1 MTNTTIVNMTAE
13 EATPQ
18 QMAAWQA
25 QINAQNH
32 PQRAPEGQHTVASK
46 AEIVMQGGR
55 ITAYTE
61 QAKVQGAN
69 TAYVD
74 QPKPGF
80 VNIGGMDTPIA
91 AAKAAGL
98 LPEHWEPGMPTGPFE
113 QPAKAPEG
121 TKAGDQ
127 KQQQQQTKEAP
138 SADAKTAHQQHLA
151 KIAGDILHGVDQIH
165 GPQVADALMNQVAES
180 GDVDEIMGQ
189 LPQGVTE
196 THVKQVMAGYVAAAD
211 AAFAK
216 AGSSLAAVEELLDAD
231 QLREARRLTMV
242 GNSEG
247 LQDLGRIAL
256 DRLATLPEK
265 DPEAFHDM
273 LDAMPPA
280 QRKMIAQTADKRGW
294 VLKAPG
300 HPEMSFG
307 AAVRAGFIKL

>member
-1 MTNTTIVNMTAE
+1 MSNTTIVNMAAE
-13 EATPQ
+13 DATPQ

-25 QINAQNH
+25 QLDALH
-32 PQRAPEGQHTVASK
+32 PQRALEGKHTVASK
-46 AEIVMQGGR
+46 AEVVMQGGKV
-55 ITAYTE
+55 AHLTE
-61 QAKVQGAN
+61 QAKTQGYN
-69 TAYVD
+69 EAYVN

-80 VNIGGMDTPIA
+80 VTIGGVETPVA

-98 LPEHWEPGMPTGPFE
+98 LPAHWQEGQTTPFGEP
-113 QPAKAPEG
+113 AAAPEG
-121 TKAGDQ
+121 TKAGTRD
-127 KQQQQQTKEAP
+127 
-138 SADAKTAHQQHLA
+138 ADADKGPEDVSAKTAHQQHLA
-151 KIAGDILHGVDQIH
+151 KIAGDILHGVDQLH

-189 LPQGVTE
+189 LPQGVNE

-216 AGSSLAAVEELLDAD
+216 AGSSLTAVEELLDED

-256 DRLATLPEK
+256 DRLAQLPEK
-265 DPEAFHDM
+265 DPEAFRDM
-273 LDAMPPA
+273 LDAMPSA
-280 QRKMIAQTADKRGW
+280 QRKMIVQTADKRGW
-294 VLKAPG
+294 MLKAPG

-307 AAVRAGFIKL
+307 AAVRAGFIRL

>member
-25 QINAQNH
+25 QINAQNA

-80 VNIGGMDTPIA
+80 VKIGGTDTPIT

-98 LPEHWEPGMPTGPFE
+98 LPEHWQPGMPIGPFGE
-113 QPAKAPEG
+113 PAAAPEG
-121 TKAGDQ
+121 TKAGTRD
-127 KQQQQQTKEAP
+127 
-138 SADAKTAHQQHLA
+138 ADADADKGPQEVTAKTAHQQHLA
-151 KIAGDILHGVDQIH
+151 KIAGDILHGVDQLH
-165 GPQVADALMNQVAES
+165 GPQVADALMSQVAES
-180 GDVDEIMGQ
+180 GDVDAFLDQ
-189 LPQGVTE
+189 LPQGVNE

-216 AGSSLAAVEELLDAD
+216 AGSSLTAVEELLDED
-231 QLREARRLTMV
+231 QLREARRLTVV

-273 LDAMPPA
+273 LDAMPSA
-280 QRKMIAQTADKRGW
+280 QRKMIVQTADKRGW
-294 VLKAPG
+294 MLKAPG

-307 AAVRAGFIKL
+307 AAVRAGFIRL